1 LANPAGEGSAEES
14 RLKLCGATCS
24 RSEEERKM
32 RSGPLS
38 LALALT
44 LLSACRAGTFPGSK
58 IPDNPEN
65 REVLEIVSQYQRA
78 MEARDADR
86 LLALASPD
94 YYEDAAT
101 TDTDDDYGLDGLRK
115 VLSERFSKIQLMA
128 YVVKVKGLDVDG
140 DKATV
145 DYTYEMRFSFKVG
158 ESLRWHTAQDDN
170 RLELKKTDGAWK
182 IVAGM

>member
-1 LANPAGEGSAEES
+1 
-14 RLKLCGATCS
+14 
-24 RSEEERKM
+24 M

-38 LALALT
+38 LALALA
-44 LLSACRAGTFPGSK
+44 LLSGCGPKVFPGSK
-58 IPDNPEN
+58 IPDTPEH
-65 REVLEIVSQYQRA
+65 REVLEIVSQYQKA

-101 TDTDDDYGLDGLRK
+101 TSPDDDYGIDGLRK
-115 VLSERFSKIQLMA
+115 VLSERFSKIQLMS
-128 YVVKVKGLDVDG
+128 YVVKVQRLEVDG
-140 DKATV
+140 DKASV
-145 DYTYEMRFSFKVG
+145 DYNYEMRFSFKVG

-170 RLELKKTDGAWK
+170 RLEMKKGEGGWK